1 MTLEIYQDD
10 EVDPPERVR
19 RVSFATGVRAPLT
32 PHSKKFHVQNT
43 PKNQKSKPQTK
54 TENGKEN
61 QPSAVMS
68 LRRQLR
74 ATMSP
79 PPPNNGNNKENGKTS
94 SQFNARVD
102 QTKTSST
109 VLTPSFRHNAQQRKS
124 VKTPKSLLKREL
136 AFNDAEE
143 SLLIS
148 PGADVSFSLASD
160 TPRRQPAQPLRSPFE
175 TVHEVDTDESHKA
188 KEEKVPIF
196 QKAVQEATI
205 SVLDKAESR
214 AKEDHATAKLQ
225 VPTARV
231 QQRAL
236 LRKQRELHP
245 ISEAK
250 EETGTTPYRKRGNG
264 VQMDL
269 SSMFTEMASPEI
281 DHETSEQQELVSSTM
296 KQKSQK
302 QTASTNL
309 PVASLDNICESLW
322 LDFGD
327 ERQNQVGS
335 TRTLSFAI
343 DVPDGD
349 DCVAQVERV
358 PFKKGFD
365 LIVDEGC
372 IVETDI
378 TPSEQKPT
386 AIRFTSGE
394 RVLLTVSWT
403 PLEAG
408 GVREVIYLKLPR
420 GRLSVLVHGKARN
433 AKAPK
438 DGKVRKVSLAA
449 RTLAAR

>member
-1 MTLEIYQDD
+1 
-10 EVDPPERVR
+10 
-19 RVSFATGVRAPLT
+19 
-32 PHSKKFHVQNT
+32 
-43 PKNQKSKPQTK
+43 
-54 TENGKEN
+54 
-61 QPSAVMS
+61 
-68 LRRQLR
+68 
-74 ATMSP
+74 
-79 PPPNNGNNKENGKTS
+79 
-94 SQFNARVD
+94 
-102 QTKTSST
+102 
-109 VLTPSFRHNAQQRKS
+109 
-124 VKTPKSLLKREL
+124 
-136 AFNDAEE
+136 
-143 SLLIS
+143 
-148 PGADVSFSLASD
+148 
-160 TPRRQPAQPLRSPFE
+160 
-175 TVHEVDTDESHKA
+175 
-188 KEEKVPIF
+188 
-196 QKAVQEATI
+196 
-205 SVLDKAESR
+205 
-214 AKEDHATAKLQ
+214 
-225 VPTARV
+225 
-231 QQRAL
+231 
-236 LRKQRELHP
+236 
-245 ISEAK
+245 
-250 EETGTTPYRKRGNG
+250 
-264 VQMDL
+264 
-269 SSMFTEMASPEI
+269 
-281 DHETSEQQELVSSTM
+281 
-296 KQKSQK
+296 
-302 QTASTNL
+302 
-309 PVASLDNICESLW
+309 

>member
-1 MTLEIYQDD
+1 M
-10 EVDPPERVR
+10 
-19 RVSFATGVRAPLT
+19 A
-32 PHSKKFHVQNT
+32 
-43 PKNQKSKPQTK
+43 
-54 TENGKEN
+54 
-61 QPSAVMS
+61 
-68 LRRQLR
+68 
-74 ATMSP
+74 
-79 PPPNNGNNKENGKTS
+79 
-94 SQFNARVD
+94 

-109 VLTPSFRHNAQQRKS
+109 VLTPSFRHNTQQQRKS

-148 PGADVSFSLASD
+148 PGGDVSFSLASD
-160 TPRRQPAQPLRSPFE
+160 TPSRQPAQPLRSPFE
-175 TVHEVDTDESHKA
+175 TVHEVDTEESSREVE
-188 KEEKVPIF
+188 EEK
-196 QKAVQEATI
+196 AADQEATI
-205 SVLDKAESR
+205 PVLAKVESKAMDNHG
-214 AKEDHATAKLQ
+214 AAAKLQ
-225 VPTARV
+225 VPSGRV

-236 LRKQRELHP
+236 LRKQRQLHP

-250 EETGTTPYRKRGNG
+250 KETGTTPYRKRGNG

-269 SSMFTEMASPEI
+269 SSMFTEMASPEM
-281 DHETSEQQELVSSTM
+281 QQEQSHQQGLVSSNT
-296 KQKSQK
+296 KHESQK
-302 QTASTNL
+302 QIELTNV
-309 PVASLDNICESLW
+309 PVASLDNLRESLW

-335 TRTLSFAI
+335 TRTQSFAI

-372 IVETDI
+372 TVETNNAS
-378 TPSEQKPT
+378 SEQKPT
-386 AIRFTSGE
+386 TIRFTSGE

-420 GRLSVLVHGKARN
+420 GRLCVTVHGKARN
-433 AKAPK
+433 ANAAK
-438 DGKVRKVSLAA
+438 DGKVRKVRLVSLILVARYFSAKHETNSLLYPLSTVAGEFFYSVKGGQEAA
-449 RTLAAR
+449 SSTEHSSSCYFVRTCDCFCKVIAK